1 MFCGKEA
8 TVEVSLMLCNRNI
21 CTQATDLFKE
31 QAHSQ
36 WQQTRHGPAAWTS
49 RLPPMSVRT
58 GLRIQTAATTGPLYL
73 KDKDRARLEAAGS
86 NSSTHRLFCHDNH
99 HIQLNIMKL
108 QAQALHMKFQENPT
122 THPQIS
128 LILQSQNSVGTR
140 PFLWSSIRNSSMR
153 PSADIDVQ
161 ALTSKDYETKIKVN
175 LTSLMLMSVSYT
187 TWSFHN
193 PHKRKAKYLSI
204 SLSLFRTKTTLPIY
218 VVSKWKYRAGR
229 RWFTQQLNFTAP
241 TSNKQEQG
249 LQEFIT

>member
-1 MFCGKEA
+1 
-8 TVEVSLMLCNRNI
+8 MLCNRNI

-49 RLPPMSVRT
+49 RLPPVSVRT
-58 GLRIQTAATTGPLYL
+58 GLRTQTAATTGPLYL
-73 KDKDRARLEAAGS
+73 EDKYRGRLAAAGS

-108 QAQALHMKFQENPT
+108 QAKALHMKFKENPT

-161 ALTSKDYETKIKVN
+161 ALSSKDHETKIKIN
-175 LTSLMLMSVSYT
+175 ISNAYVSQLHNMILPQSPEEKSKIFEYLIVSIQNKNNSSYLRCFQVKIPSRQALIYT
-187 TWSFHN
+187 AAEFHCTN
-193 PHKRKAKYLSI
+193 
-204 SLSLFRTKTTLPIY
+204 
-218 VVSKWKYRAGR
+218 
-229 RWFTQQLNFTAP
+229 
-241 TSNKQEQG
+241 
-249 LQEFIT
+249 